1 MKPFV
6 VYASSAGSGKT
17 WTLAKEFLTLSLQQ
31 ESSRFRHILA
41 VTFTNKATQE
51 MKDRII
57 RYLTEFSEGK
67 PGELG
72 NAICAEAGLS
82 QQQLMDR
89 SRVMLSGI
97 LHRYHDLSVSTIDSF
112 FQKVI
117 RAFTREAGL
126 NGNFTLELDTNT
138 PLRAIIGSM
147 MDDLGKDEQLTKWI
161 TDFASE
167 RLKDGKSWNIA
178 DHLRDF
184 AKVIFTEEFKL
195 REARILEGMKS
206 GKPAEIQAELKAI
219 RSLAMK
225 TLQTA
230 GTTAMDLLSANG
242 ITAGDFAHGNKGTA
256 YKFFQQ
262 WSRGRSM
269 EPGNRVKDAAGSAD
283 KWTTRKPG
291 PGGVRLIELANS
303 RLMDLLNDM
312 LEPCV
317 TWHTANLMLKEF
329 SEYGLLAVI
338 LKKYGEWKAEQNVLL
353 IADAPQ
359 FLNKVIDGSDTPFLY
374 EKTGTRYH
382 HFLIDEFQDT
392 SRLQWMNFRPL
403 VVNALAEGN
412 RSLVVGDVKQSIYR
426 FRGSDPAL
434 LGSLANDIGTAQ
446 TETRQLSV
454 NYRSADAVIRFN
466 NLLFETA
473 AQLVN
478 GVVEDTRAGDA
489 YAGVAQQTHRAEQG
503 HVEVRFFSKW
513 DDEGRELALNT
524 LPHTIEQIQLAGG
537 KPGDITILV
546 RDNKEGTAIVK
557 FLLAYKHGPG
567 AKPGVVYDIVSGD
580 SLRLEVADSVSFL
593 LASLKVIARP
603 SEDLARGEAVLEWWR
618 IRGVEPLGE
627 RINSV
632 WSEEPELMQLQD
644 PSLRMCSVPEL
655 TEVLIRRFRLGDNLR
670 EIPYLQAFQDA
681 VMEFNAKEKN
691 DLNAFFD
698 WWKDHSEKKSVK
710 MPETTGAMKLYSIH
724 KSKGLEFPY
733 VIIPFCSWKLDHK
746 FNPVLW
752 CEAGGQFEP
761 FGLIPI
767 RYGKKLA
774 ATDFDPYYQQEQ
786 SKIYLDNLNLMY
798 VAFTRA
804 SEALFVMAGVP
815 SDKKETNDA
824 GTLLYH
830 SLRRSPGLGTHFDQA
845 AGLFRINDLQI
856 STAPPKAG
864 PQTITLDAYASYN
877 WRERLSIKMQGRDYF
892 NPDATSSR
900 ERVNTGIL
908 VHQVLSKVR
917 QHSDLEPV
925 LQQCR
930 EEGTMIGE
938 DVQDS
943 IRKLISMEGIREWF
957 SGDWHV
963 RTEAT
968 ILLRGGQQKRLD
980 RVMIKTLP
988 DGSTTAIV
996 VDYKTGVQQQEH
1008 EEQVRDYANQLSAM
1022 GYSAVRGWL
1031 VYLDPAA
1038 LIEVSLNDPAA

>member
-1 MKPFV
+1 M
-6 VYASSAGSGKT
+6 YASSAGSGKT
-17 WTLAKEFLTLSLQQ
+17 WTLAKEFLTLSLKQ
-31 ESSRFRHILA
+31 ETSRFREILA

-67 PGELG
+67 PGDLG
-72 NAICAEAGLS
+72 SVICAETGLTHE
-82 QQQLMDR
+82 QLKIR
-89 SRVMLSGI
+89 SRVMLSEI

-112 FQKVI
+112 FQRVI

-161 TDFASE
+161 TEFASE
-167 RLKDGKSWNIA
+167 RLQEGKSWNIA
-178 DHLRDF
+178 DNLRDF

-195 REARILEGMKS
+195 REARIMESMEG
-206 GKPAEIQAELKAI
+206 GKPAELQATL
-219 RSLAMK
+219 K
-225 TLQTA
+225 TLRKKSMEQLITSGQTA
-230 GTTAMDLLSANG
+230 MAALSANN
-242 ITAGDFAHGNKGTA
+242 ITVEDFSNGDKGTA
-256 YKFFQQ
+256 YKFFRE
-262 WSRGRSM
+262 WSNGKPM
-269 EPGNRVKDAAGSAD
+269 EPGNRVKDAAASAD
-283 KWTTRKPG
+283 HWTTKRPKPG
-291 PGGVRLIELANS
+291 GTRLIALAS
-303 RLMDLLNDM
+303 QQLIPLLIEM
-312 LEPCV
+312 LETAA
-317 TWHTANLMLKEF
+317 TWHTCSLMLKDF
-329 SEYGLLAVI
+329 NAYGLLAVI
-338 LKKYGEWKAEQNVLL
+338 LKKYQEWKAEQNVLL

-359 FLNKVIDGSDTPFLY
+359 FLNKVIGGSDTPFLY

-403 VVNALAEGN
+403 VMNALAEGN

-434 LGSLANDIGTAQ
+434 LGGLANDVGIAQ
-446 TETRQLSV
+446 TETKQLSV
-454 NYRSADAVIRFN
+454 NYRSADAVITFN

-473 AQLVN
+473 AQVVN
-478 GVVEDTRAGDA
+478 KVVEDTRAGEA
-489 YAGVAQQTHRAEQG
+489 YAGVAQKTSREEKG

-513 DDEGRELALNT
+513 EDEGRELALNT

-546 RDNKEGTAIVK
+546 RDNKEGTEIVR
-557 FLLAYKHGPG
+557 FLLEYKHSPD
-567 AKPGVVYDIVSGD
+567 AKPGVVYDIVSGE

-593 LASLKVIARP
+593 LACLKVIVRP
-603 SEDLARGEAVLEWWR
+603 SETLARGEAVLEWWR
-618 IRGVEPLGE
+618 IRGVEPHGE
-627 RINSV
+627 RISSV
-632 WSEEPELMQLQD
+632 WSEEPEVMQLMD

-655 TEVLIRRFRLGDNLR
+655 TEELIRRFRLGDNVR

-681 VMEFNAKEKN
+681 LMEFNAREKN

-698 WWKDHSEKKSVK
+698 WWEDNSAKKSVK

-733 VIIPFCSWKLDHK
+733 VIIPFCDWKLDHK
-746 FNPVLW
+746 FNPLLW
-752 CEAGGQFEP
+752 CEAGEEFES

-767 RYGKKLA
+767 RYGKKLEP
-774 ATDFDPYYQQEQ
+774 TVFNRYYQEEQ

-804 SEALFVMAGVP
+804 SEALFIMAGVP
-815 SDKKETNDA
+815 GDKKETNDA
-824 GTLLYH
+824 GTLLYR
-830 SLRRSPGLGTHFDQA
+830 SLTQVPDLNSHLEKPAGVFRLNDFQVSSAAPKPGS
-845 AGLFRINDLQI
+845 R
-856 STAPPKAG
+856 
-864 PQTITLDAYASYN
+864 TITLEAYSSYN

-892 NPDATSSR
+892 NPDATSTR

-917 QHSDLEPV
+917 HHSDLEPV
-925 LQQCR
+925 LRQCR
-930 EEGTMIGE
+930 EDGTVISDE
-938 DVQDS
+938 VQES
-943 IRKLISMEGIREWF
+943 IRRLMEMEGIRDWF
-957 SGDWHV
+957 SDDWHV

-968 ILLRGGQQKRLD
+968 ILSSGGQQKRLD
-980 RVMIKTLP
+980 RVMTKTLS
-988 DGSTTAIV
+988 DGSSTAVV
-996 VDYKTGVQQQEH
+996 VDYKTGERH
-1008 EEQVRDYANQLSAM
+1008 EDHAEQVKEYANQLSSM
-1022 GYSAVRGWL
+1022 GYSDVRGWL

-1038 LIEVSLNDPAA
+1038 LVEVSLNDSAS